1 MKIISRNKPIVENY
15 SYAGG
20 LFKGKLKGLQGSGKV
35 QGFLGK
41 AQGVLGALSGGSAQ
55 DSQVQTISQPP
66 PPPPPKGMSKGLK
79 IGLIVGGSVILLSVV
94 GFIIYKSKKN

>member
-1 MKIISRNKPIVENY
+1 MKIISRNAPVIEEY
-15 SYAGG
+15 SNLRG
-20 LFKGKLKGLQGSGKV
+20 LGAKLKGLKGSGKV

-41 AQGVLGALSGGSAQ
+41 AQGVLGALSGGATAQ
-55 DSQVQTISQPP
+55 DSQVQPVVT

-94 GFIIYKSKKN
+94 GFLIYKSKKK